1 MTSIKYLYMPVAPS
15 SGGNGLLKKHQTKM
29 KQLGFSIKSRVSSF
43 GFAFEGLFSFFRN
56 ETNAWIHLA
65 STLVVATLALYFKL
79 SSNEIICL
87 VIVTGLVWVAELFN
101 TAIERIMDF
110 VSGQR
115 HPGIKIIKDLA
126 AGAVLLS
133 AVTAFITGAI
143 IFIPKLF

>member
-1 MTSIKYLYMPVAPS
+1 MPAAPFF
-15 SGGNGLLKKHQTKM
+15 GGNGLLIKPLNKM
-29 KQLGFSIKSRVSSF
+29 KQLQFSFKSRASSF

-65 STLVVATLALYFKL
+65 STVIVAALAVYCKL
-79 SSNEIICL
+79 SPNEIICL

-110 VSGQR
+110 VSGER

-133 AVTAFITGAI
+133 AVTAFVTGVI